1 MSYPTEYHY
10 SKEHEWIK
18 LDGNTVTL
26 GITDYAQG
34 ELGEIVFVELP
45 EVGAG
50 IKIGEPMG
58 SVESVKAVSD
68 IFSPVSGK
76 VTEANAALED
86 APETVNSDPHGEGW
100 MAKVELFDPA
110 ELEGLMDAAA
120 YEKFITEGK

>member
-1 MSYPTEYHY
+1 MSYPTEYRY

-18 LDGNTVTL
+18 LDGNIVTL

-76 VTEANAALED
+76 VAEANAALED

-100 MAKVELFDPA
+100 MAKVELSDPA
-110 ELEGLMDAAA
+110 ELENLMDAAT
-120 YEKFITEGK
+120 YEKFIAEGK